1 MSVDGVTVSIVA
13 SQAAVPGSTP
23 GRRNFLKFR
32 NFLIIYIIK
41 KLNYFSLIVILTVT
55 LLVTL
60 VIDCN
65 FVSNFGGYLL
75 YI

>member
-60 VIDCN
+60 DCN